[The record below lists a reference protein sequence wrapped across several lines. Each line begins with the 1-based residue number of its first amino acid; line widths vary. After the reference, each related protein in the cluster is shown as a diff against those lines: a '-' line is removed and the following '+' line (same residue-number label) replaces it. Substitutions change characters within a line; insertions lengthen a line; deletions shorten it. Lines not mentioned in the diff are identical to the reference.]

1 MRVYVLQK
9 YITDRALGWAQ
20 QIEFMNDMRELSQ
33 FCSCGNFISTHEIA
47 TYFNFIF
54 WNTMECGIVI
64 YNTSNSFF

>member
-33 FCSCGNFISTHEIA
+33 FCSCGK
-47 TYFNFIF
+47 FNFKMV

-64 YNTSNSFF
+64 YNTSNSF

>member
-33 FCSCGNFISTHEIA
+33 FCSCGKFISTHEIA

-54 WNTMECGIVI
+54 LEHYGMWNCHLQHL
-64 YNTSNSFF
+64 